1 MADTVDLHELEEKYR
16 DRWSAEFEANP
27 SAKEKFYINVAFP
40 YPSGAMHVGHGRT
53 YTVPDIVA
61 RFFRMRGRQVLFPMG
76 FHVTGTPVI
85 GISKRIARQ
94 DEKTVWLYRDLYGV
108 PQEVLDT
115 FTDPMVIVRYFAGE
129 YERIMRSLGLS
140 IDWRRRF
147 ITVDPQYSKFI
158 EWQYKHLHA
167 QGHVVKGVH
176 PVKFCPQCDN
186 PVGDHDLLEGDRS
199 EIIRFVL
206 VMFRFGDALIPTATL
221 RPETVYGVT
230 NLWVNPGVTY
240 VRAEVDGKTWIVS
253 REAAEKLKLQDHTV
267 QIGQEIPGK
276 DLIGKRASH
285 PLSGEIPILPAP
297 FVDPEMASGMVMSV
311 PAHAPYDY
319 IALRDLQEKG
329 LHTDIRPKSLLT
341 LAGAGEFPA
350 KEAVEKAGIRD
361 QKDPKLESITQ
372 EIYAAEFA
380 RGKML
385 PAFGGKSVREARDE
399 VSERML
405 AEFGSAVMYDFDI
418 RPVVCRCG
426 GRVMVKIL
434 HDQWFLNYSDPAW
447 KAEIHDQL
455 GKMALVPPETRAEF
469 ERTVDWLKDW
479 ACTRRVGLGTKLPWD
494 RNWIVEPLSDST
506 IYMAYYTIA
515 HHMKKLPAEKLT
527 PEVFDYL
534 LLGKGS
540 PTTLPKEVLDPIRK
554 ELLYWYPYDFRF
566 SAKDLISNHLTFQL
580 FHHRALLP
588 PELQPKGM
596 VVFGMGLLSGAKM
609 SSSKGNVFLLEDA
622 IEEFGADTVR
632 MFLTGSAEPW
642 QDFDWRNELVLSVKK
657 QIERFWGTIREN
669 AARKGSAG
677 GIGVLDAWLE
687 SRLQGR
693 IARTTKALELFQTRQ
708 ALQECFY
715 GMEADLRWYRKRMGE
730 GSEPG
735 PAVHALSSAWV
746 RLLAPFIP
754 YTCEA
759 LWEALG
765 GKGSVAFAPW
775 PVPDETKVRKD
786 AEHSE
791 ELLARTVEDIESITK
806 ILPVTPKE
814 IRILIAPEWKRAV
827 FETIAAAP
835 EKREVVRE
843 IMKDPEMRKRGKE
856 AAEAVKQITALVH
869 KLPPDQVAGFLANA
883 IDELQVFEA
892 AKGFFER
899 EFHVPVKILPAEESE
914 HPKAKLALPYKPAIV
929 IG

>member
-1 MADTVDLHELEEKYR
+1 MVETVDLRKLEEKYR
-16 DRWSAEFEANP
+16 DRWPAEFEADP
-27 SAKEKFYINVAFP
+27 SGREKFYINVAFP

-61 RFFRMRGRQVLFPMG
+61 RFWRMRGRQVLFPMG

-85 GISKRIARQ
+85 GISKRIAKQ
-94 DEKTVWLYRDLYGV
+94 DAKTVWLYRDLYGV
-108 PQEVLDT
+108 PQETLDT

-129 YERIMRSLGLS
+129 YERIMRGLGLS

-158 EWQYKHLHA
+158 EWQYRHLREK
-167 QGHVVKGVH
+167 GRVVKGVH

-186 PVGDHDLLEGDRS
+186 PVGDHDLLEGDKA

-206 VMFRFGDALIPTATL
+206 VMFRFGDAFIPTATL

-230 NLWVNPGVTY
+230 NLWINPDVMY
-240 VRAEVDGKTWIVS
+240 VRAEVDGKAWIIS

-267 QIGQEIPGK
+267 TTGAEIPGK
-276 DLIGKRASH
+276 EMVGKTASH
-285 PLSGEIPILPAP
+285 PLSGEIPILPAS

-329 LHTDIRPKSLLT
+329 QYRETRPKSLLT
-341 LAGAGEFPA
+341 LQGAGEFPA

-380 RGKML
+380 RGKMR
-385 PAFGGKSVREARDE
+385 PEYGGKSVREARDE
-399 VSERML
+399 VTNRML
-405 AEFGSAVMYDFDI
+405 AEFGSAVMYDFDT

-426 GRVMVKIL
+426 GRAMVRIL
-434 HDQWFLNYSDPAW
+434 HDQWFLAYSDPGW
-447 KAEIHDQL
+447 KDEVRDQL
-455 GKMALVPPETRAEF
+455 GRMALVPAETRTEF
-469 ERTVDWLKDW
+469 NRTVDWLKDW

-494 RNWIVEPLSDST
+494 PAWIVEPLSDST
-506 IYMAYYTIA
+506 IDMAYYTIA
-515 HHMKKLPAEKLT
+515 HHMKNLPPEKLT

-534 LLGKGS
+534 LLGKGT
-540 PTTLPKEVLDPIRK
+540 PATLPLSVLGPIRK

-580 FHHRALLP
+580 YHHRALLP

-596 VVFGMGLLSGAKM
+596 VVFGMGLLAGAKM

-622 IEEFGADTVR
+622 IAEFGADTVR

-657 QIERFWGTIREN
+657 QIERFWAMVHEL
-669 AARKGSAG
+669 AAAKGNAG
-677 GIGVLDAWLE
+677 GTLDTWLE

-708 ALQECFY
+708 ALQESFY
-715 GMEADLRWYRKRMGE
+715 GMEADLRWYRRRTGE

-735 PAVHALSSAWV
+735 PGARALASAWV

-754 YTCEA
+754 YSCEA
-759 LWEALG
+759 LWETLG
-765 GKGSVAFAPW
+765 GRGPIAFTPW
-775 PVPDETKVRKD
+775 PEPDAGKVRRD
-786 AEHSE
+786 IELSE
-791 ELLARTVEDIESITK
+791 DLLARTVEDIESIMK
-806 ILPVTPKE
+806 ILPVTAKE
-814 IRILIAPEWKRAV
+814 VRILVAPEWKRSV
-827 FETIAAAP
+827 FATIAGSP
-835 EKREVVRE
+835 EKREVVKE
-843 IMKDPEMRKRGKE
+843 IMKDGAMRKRGKE
-856 AAEAVKQITALVH
+856 AADAVKQVTALVH
-869 KLPPDQVAGFLANA
+869 KLPPDLVEGLLANPV
-883 IDELQVFEA
+883 DEMAVYESA
-892 AKGFFER
+892 R
-899 EFHVPVKILPAEESE
+899 EFLGREFQAKVTVLSAEGAA

-929 IG
+929 IE

>member
-1 MADTVDLHELEEKYR
+1 MADTVDLHTLEEKYR
-16 DRWSAEFEANP
+16 DRWSAEFEADP
-27 SAKEKFYINVAFP
+27 SGKEKYYLNVAFP

-61 RFFRMRGRQVLFPMG
+61 RFWRMRGKQVLFPMG

-85 GISKRIARQ
+85 GISKRIARK

-108 PQEVLDT
+108 PQDVLDS

-158 EWQYKHLHA
+158 EWQYRHLHA
-167 QGHVVKGVH
+167 LGHVVKGVH

-186 PVGDHDLLEGDRS
+186 PVGDHDLLEGDKA

-206 VMFRFGDALIPTATL
+206 VMFRFGDSFIPTATL

-230 NLWVNPGVTY
+230 NLWVNPNVTY
-240 VRAEVDGKTWIVS
+240 VKAMVDGNAWIIS

-267 QIGQEIPGK
+267 TIGDEIPGR
-276 DLIGKRASH
+276 DLVGKKASH
-285 PLSGEIPILPAP
+285 PLSGEIPILPAD

-329 LHTDIRPKSLLT
+329 MYTDIRPKSLLT
-341 LAGAGEFPA
+341 LEGHGEFPA
-350 KEAVEKAGIRD
+350 KDAVERAGIRD

-372 EIYAAEFA
+372 EIYSAEFA
-380 RGKML
+380 RGKMHDRY
-385 PAFGGKSVREARDE
+385 GGRSVREARDDITE
-399 VSERML
+399 KML
-405 AEFGSAVMYDFDI
+405 AEFGSAVLYDFDT

-426 GRVMVKIL
+426 GRVMVRIL
-434 HDQWFLNYSDPAW
+434 HDQWFLAYSDPAW
-447 KAEIHDQL
+447 KAEVHDQL
-455 GKMALVPPETRAEF
+455 GKMVLVPPETRAEF

-527 PEVFDYL
+527 PEVFDYI
-534 LLGKGS
+534 LLGKGTPS
-540 PTTLPKEVLDPIRK
+540 TLPMEVLEPIRR

-657 QIERFWGTIREN
+657 QIERFWAAVQEN
-669 AARKGSAG
+669 AAAKGASG
-677 GIGVLDAWLE
+677 GALDTWLE

-693 IARTTKALELFQTRQ
+693 VARTTRALELFQTRQ

-715 GMEADLRWYRKRMGE
+715 GMEADLRWYRRRMGE
-730 GSEPG
+730 KSDPG
-735 PAVHALSSAWV
+735 PAARALASAWI

-765 GKGSVAFAPW
+765 EEGPIAFARW
-775 PVPDETKVRKD
+775 PEADPEKIRPD
-786 AEHSE
+786 AELAE
-791 ELLARTVEDIESITK
+791 ELLARTLEDIESITK
-806 ILPVTPKE
+806 ILPVNPKE
-814 IRILIAPEWKRAV
+814 IQILVAPEWKRAIFV
-827 FETIAAAP
+827 TIAGSP
-835 EKREVVRE
+835 EKRDVVRE
-843 IMKDPEMRKRGKE
+843 IMKDEGMRRRGKE
-856 AAEAVKQITALVH
+856 SADAVKQITSLIH
-869 KLPPDQVAGFLANA
+869 RLPPGYREGLLSYQV
-883 IDELQVFEA
+883 DEKGVFVA
-892 AKGFFER
+892 AQDFIGR
-899 EFHVPVKILPAEESE
+899 EFHVAVRVLSADESS
-914 HPKAKLALPYKPAIV
+914 HPKARLALPYKPAIV
-929 IG
+929 IE